1 MNTIT
6 RFILKTYAMELIV
19 CFTMNIIGY
28 VMMAFSQDILSCNF
42 FLAPSFL
49 LGFLAANTSMLL
61 SVSRCY
67 IKKRAVESKFVNP
80 KSIIT
85 CIKNS
90 KIICYIVLGIIHC
103 CRLWF
108 KAESLVIDECANV
121 PFYEKNSNPY
131 VLYVSRIFALVFAL
145 LLLIQFFA
153 SIASELTLKRIFD
166 ARRHNKNNT
175 ELTLWSDVGENLDS
189 YQIPLKATYISVLY
203 TLFGLLAATLYCTIL
218 ASLNSEFASKITF
231 VSAPAFVL
239 SLMCIFH
246 LPIILRF
253 MLNYEFAGIILNR
266 QPPSTIQFHDV
277 MGETLDERSS
287 ENGECTVNPAQQSAI
302 FTIKVSSKSKYRLE
316 NESLGNTITFNPN
329 RNNVGSTLPLVE

>member
-1 MNTIT
+1 MNSIT
-6 RFILKTYAMELIV
+6 RFILKTYAMELIF
-19 CFTMNIIGY
+19 CFLMNIIGY
-28 VMMAFSQDILSCNF
+28 VMMAFSQDTLSCNF

-67 IKKRAVESKFVNP
+67 VKKRAVGSKFVNP

-85 CIKNS
+85 CIKNA
-90 KIICYIVLGIIHC
+90 KIICYVALGIIYC

-121 PFYEKNSNPY
+121 PFYEKNSNPF

-145 LLLIQFFA
+145 LFLIQFFA

-189 YQIPLKATYISVLY
+189 NQIPLKSTYISLLY
-203 TLFGLLAATLYCTIL
+203 TLFGLLAATLYTIL
-218 ASLNSEFASKITF
+218 ASLNSEFASKMTF
-231 VSAPAFVL
+231 VFAPPFVF
-239 SLMCIFH
+239 STMCIFH

-253 MLNYEFAGIILNR
+253 MFNYEFAGILLNR

-277 MGETLDERSS
+277 MGEILDERSS

-302 FTIKVSSKSKYRLE
+302 FTIKVSSKNKYRLE
-316 NESLGNTITFNPN
+316 NESRGNTVTVHHN
-329 RNNVGSTLPLVE
+329 RYNVGSTLPSIE

>member
-1 MNTIT
+1 MNSIT

-67 IKKRAVESKFVNP
+67 VKKRAVESKFVNP
-80 KSIIT
+80 KSIVT
-85 CIKNS
+85 CIKNA
-90 KIICYIVLGIIHC
+90 KIICYIVLGIIYC

-121 PFYEKNSNPY
+121 PFYEKNSNPF
-131 VLYVSRIFALVFAL
+131 VLYVSRIFATVFAL

-166 ARRHNKNNT
+166 ARRHNKNDT
-175 ELTLWSDVGENLDS
+175 VLTPWSDVGENLDS

-203 TLFGLLAATLYCTIL
+203 TLFGLLAATLYTIL
-218 ASLNSEFASKITF
+218 ASLNSEFSSKITP
-231 VSAPAFVL
+231 APAFVL
-239 SLMCIFH
+239 SIMYIFH
-246 LPIILRF
+246 LPMILRF
-253 MLNYEFAGIILNR
+253 MFNYEFAGILLNR

-277 MGETLDERSS
+277 LGETLDERSS
-287 ENGECTVNPAQQSAI
+287 ENGECTVNPVQQSAI
-302 FTIKVSSKSKYRLE
+302 FTIKVSSKNKYRLE
-316 NESLGNTITFNPN
+316 NESLGNTVTVNHN
-329 RNNVGSTLPLVE
+329 RYNVGSTLPLVE

>member
-1 MNTIT
+1 MNSIT
-6 RFILKTYAMELIV
+6 RFILKTYAMELII

-28 VMMAFSQDILSCNF
+28 VMMAFSQNILSCNL

-67 IKKRAVESKFVNP
+67 VKKRAVESKFVNP
-80 KSIIT
+80 KSIVT
-85 CIKNS
+85 CIKNA
-90 KIICYIVLGIIHC
+90 KIICYIVLGIIYC

-131 VLYVSRIFALVFAL
+131 VLYVSRIFATVFAL

-166 ARRHNKNNT
+166 ARRHNKNDT
-175 ELTLWSDVGENLDS
+175 VLTPWSDVGENLDS

-203 TLFGLLAATLYCTIL
+203 TLFGLLAATLYTIL
-218 ASLNSEFASKITF
+218 ASLNSEFSSKITP
-231 VSAPAFVL
+231 APAFVL
-239 SLMCIFH
+239 SIMCIFH
-246 LPIILRF
+246 LPMILRF
-253 MLNYEFAGIILNR
+253 MFNYEFAGILLNR
-266 QPPSTIQFHDV
+266 QPPSTIQFHDII
-277 MGETLDERSS
+277 GEIPEERSS
-287 ENGECTVNPAQQSAI
+287 ENGECTVNPVQQSAI
-302 FTIKVSSKSKYRLE
+302 FTIKVSSKNKYRLE
-316 NESLGNTITFNPN
+316 NKSLGNTVTVNHN
-329 RNNVGSTLPLVE
+329 RYNVGSTLPLVE